1 MKPFISAIVAV
12 PLIAVA
18 ALAVAIKPI
27 EALSDET
34 NEDLFCEED
43 FANVTL
49 CTKVTNE
56 KLNDPCKDDN
66 VQCSF
71 WASEGECK
79 INPNYMLQNCAKSC
93 KECEAFLDPEDHDV
107 LDMLNKR
114 SDLNVE
120 QERSYGRNKMEMKKT
135 YDYSSR
141 IDEYREALFQH
152 PSTTSKTRKLCI
164 NELSKCTYYAAM
176 GLCEQRVIFMLET
189 CPLACMM
196 CDKKEQFDQ
205 CVGMRHPFDVPVFV
219 SQKEYDI
226 ISDDASS
233 TNHKDIKQQVN
244 TVDSFFLSKK
254 DNSKWIE
261 DHSAEFVNDP
271 IEHKNG
277 DSSWIVQLDNV
288 ISSAECQSI
297 IDLGNK
303 VGWEDSSTIPDTSF
317 SVTKAEDETP
327 KFAFKRA
334 RCHNTDIKCDD
345 YAAISNVKKRLSEL
359 IGLGLEY
366 FESSDLIHFPE
377 AKGYQSL
384 QHNYE
389 LHDVWKIVGP
399 RVLSFYIP
407 LSTTEAGGYMG
418 FPSLEWLMIQPRVG
432 QVTILSNVLN
442 SDPNVMNDKMAHEVL
457 PVQKGEL
464 YVLRIHVRQFDYES
478 AKSRGYEHCV

>member
-1 MKPFISAIVAV
+1 MKSFISIIVSAI
-12 PLIAVA
+12 LIAVA
-18 ALAVAIKPI
+18 ALVVAIKPI
-27 EALSDET
+27 SAMNDRT

-56 KLNDPCKDDN
+56 ELQDPCNDDN
-66 VQCSF
+66 ESCSF

-79 INPNYMLQNCAKSC
+79 KNPDYMLVNCAKSC
-93 KECEAFLDPEDHDV
+93 KECQAFLEEPEENDV
-107 LDMLNKR
+107 EDMLNKR

-120 QERSYGRNKMEMKKT
+120 QERSYGRNKIEMKKT

-141 IDEYREALFQH
+141 IDEYRKALFQH

-164 NELSKCTYYAAM
+164 NELSKCTYYASM

-196 CDKKEQFDQ
+196 CEEKEQFDQ
-205 CVGMRHPFDVPVFV
+205 CVGMRHPFDVPIFV

-226 ISDDASS
+226 INDESSS
-233 TNHKDIKQQVN
+233 TNHEDIKQQVN
-244 TVDSFFLSKK
+244 TVHSFFQSKK
-254 DNSKWIE
+254 ADSKWVE

-271 IEHKNG
+271 VKHKNG
-277 DSSWIVQLDNV
+277 DSWIVQLDNV
-288 ISSAECQSI
+288 ISSVECQSI

-303 VGWEDSSTIPDTSF
+303 VGWEDSATIFDASF
-317 SVTKAEDETP
+317 SMAKAEDE
-327 KFAFKRA
+327 KQKISFKRA
-334 RCHNTDIKCDD
+334 KCYNADIQCDD
-345 YAAISNVKKRLSEL
+345 YASISNVKKRLSDL
-359 IGLGLEY
+359 TGLGLWY
-366 FESSDLIHFPE
+366 FEASELIHFPE
-377 AKGYQSL
+377 AKGYQSF

-418 FPSLEWLMIQPRVG
+418 FPLLDWLMIQPKEG
-432 QVTILSNVLN
+432 QVTVLSNVLN
-442 SDPNVMNDKMAHEVL
+442 SDPNVMNEKMAHEVL

-464 YVLRIHVRQFDYES
+464 YALRIHVRQFDYES
-478 AKSRGYEHCV
+478 AKSRGYEHCF